1 MQRQRPDIESSV
13 SQQMLLACAVS
24 LILLL
29 FATPERERERAVNDD
44 VFGSDVNNFDFASG
58 DGMEA
63 QLSRCY
69 TLHFFHLLHSV
80 FRQLKKLCFPQKN
93 YKSLCF

>member
-13 SQQMLLACAVS
+13 SQRMLLACAVS

-44 VFGSDVNNFDFASG
+44 VLGSDVNNFDFASG
-58 DGMEA
+58 DDGMEA

-69 TLHFFHLLHSV
+69 TLHFFHFLHSV
-80 FRQLKKLCFPQKN
+80 FRQ
-93 YKSLCF
+93 